1 MSWRVS
7 WFRRRRSSSSS
18 NRTSSTVRGFRQSEG
33 GAYDLK
39 NGRPRRSGHGAARSD
54 PLAHPLGAE
63 LAFELPG
70 LAVRLQHFAD
80 PTERV
85 GRDLGEHPADRRAVL
100 VSPDLDDILAAPAAD
115 QLVTTPSKS
124 GTRTSTSPSSRR
136 AAFST
141 APRRVASW

>member
-7 WFRRRRSSSSS
+7 WFRRRRSSSSL

-39 NGRPRRSGHGAARSD
+39 SGPPRRSGHGAARSD

-115 QLVTTPSKS
+115 QLVGGRS
-124 GTRTSTSPSSRR
+124 GQDRSEEHTSELQ
-136 AAFST
+136 
-141 APRRVASW
+141 